1 MGVSTRLLAAAILAP
16 ALALAAAPSPRSA
29 AAATAQ
35 PVPFDA
41 YIANG
46 DASCLELNINIG
58 GYSFTVE
65 PDVRMPRASS
75 TISEGQSGAL
85 AAPIDPGDSVDSLGG
100 LLVPREEGQLASGL
114 DSATSNIPIPI
125 PGDPGS
131 SVVQALNP
139 INPALEYPIEHASA
153 SYPQPGSTAAQ
164 ESTYLGA
171 SNIAAADPT
180 GLLSLDGTLGDARAD
195 AQSATADAGAGA
207 AVSVSLLGLSV
218 GRFSAHSE
226 SQVGQNSVTSDVA
239 CTLGNLDFRPPG
251 TGYSLHIGSMTATLH
266 SERSLKARKATSTPS
281 LEISGMSV
289 TQTSGGTTTTTNL
302 SPAGNSVTVPAS
314 LSSVA
319 IPRLPPL
326 PLPVPIPASLESL
339 ALTGTTT
346 GSALSSGNNEVTS
359 SMSAAT
365 LTMQTTAPVPASIP
379 TGPPACLTNPQ
390 EIAQCLPSLIP
401 TGGGLPIT
409 SAPATYT
416 LTLASLDSRAYG
428 FISSSAATGFSVPGG
443 GAASAPLGSAG
454 SSGATAAGAG
464 RPGTAGTKPV
474 SATLTVAGTAATIR
488 WTVVALA
495 GLLEALLLVA
505 LFLRRRSAARAGGA
519 ASSPDSYIDM
529 P

>member
-1 MGVSTRLLAAAILAP
+1 MRARLLAAAILAP
-16 ALALAAAPSPRSA
+16 ALVLAAAPGPRSA
-29 AAATAQ
+29 AAAGAQ
-35 PVPFDA
+35 PIPFDA

-46 DASCLELNINIG
+46 DASCLELNINIA

-75 TISEGQSGAL
+75 SISEGQSGAL
-85 AAPIDPGDSVDSLGG
+85 AAPIDPGDSVDTLGG

-114 DSATSNIPIPI
+114 DSATANIPIPI

-180 GLLSLDGTLGDARAD
+180 GLLSLDGTAGDAKAD

-207 AVSVSLLGLSV
+207 ALSVSLLGLSV
-218 GRFSAHSE
+218 GRFSTHSA
-226 SQVGQNSVTSDVA
+226 SQVGQTSVTADVS
-239 CTLGNLDFRPPG
+239 CTLGNVDFSPPG

-266 SERSLKARKATSTPS
+266 SERSLKAHKATSSPS
-281 LEISGMSV
+281 LEISGMSI
-289 TQTSGGTTTTTNL
+289 TQTSGGKTTTTNL
-302 SPAGNSVTVPAS
+302 SPAGNTVTVPAS
-314 LSSVA
+314 LANVA
-319 IPRLPPL
+319 IPHLPAL
-326 PLPVPIPASLESL
+326 PLPVPVPASIESVS
-339 ALTGTTT
+339 LTGTTA
-346 GSALSSGNNEVTS
+346 GSALSSANNEVTS

-365 LTMQTTAPVPASIP
+365 LTMETTAPVPTSIP

-416 LTLASLDSRAYG
+416 LQLASLDSRAYG
-428 FISSSAATGFSVPGG
+428 LVSSSAATGFAVAGS
-443 GAASAPLGSAG
+443 GASSPAFGSPG
-454 SSGATAAGAG
+454 SSGSVAAGTVTPG
-464 RPGTAGTKPV
+464 RPGTKPV
-474 SATLTVAGTAATIR
+474 SATLTVAGTPATIR

-495 GLLEALLLVA
+495 GLLEGLLLAA
-505 LFLRRRSAARAGGA
+505 LVLRRRSSPRAGPP
-519 ASSPDSYIDM
+519 SSPDSYVDM

>member
-1 MGVSTRLLAAAILAP
+1 MGVRARLLAAAVLAP
-16 ALALAAAPSPRSA
+16 ALVLAAAPGPHGA
-29 AAATAQ
+29 AAAGAQ

-46 DASCLELNINIG
+46 DASCLELNINIA

-75 TISEGQSGAL
+75 SISEGQSGAL

-114 DSATSNIPIPI
+114 DSATANIPIPI

-153 SYPQPGSTAAQ
+153 SYPQRGSTAAQ

-180 GLLSLDGTLGDARAD
+180 GLLSLDGTAGDAKAD
-195 AQSATADAGAGA
+195 AQSASADAGAGA
-207 AVSVSLLGLSV
+207 ALSVSLLGLSV
-218 GRFSAHSE
+218 GRFSTHSA
-226 SQVGQNSVTSDVA
+226 SQVGQTSVTADVS
-239 CTLGNLDFRPPG
+239 CTLGNVDFSPPG

-266 SERSLKARKATSTPS
+266 SERSLKARKATSSPS
-281 LEISGMSV
+281 LEIAGMSV
-289 TQTSGGTTTTTNL
+289 TQTSGGKTTTTNL
-302 SPAGNSVTVPAS
+302 SPAGNTVTVPAS
-314 LSSVA
+314 LGNVA
-319 IPRLPPL
+319 IPQLPAL
-326 PLPVPIPASLESL
+326 PLPVPLPASIESL
-339 ALTGTTT
+339 ALTGTTM
-346 GSALSSGNNEVTS
+346 GSALSSSNNEVTS

-365 LTMQTTAPVPASIP
+365 LTMQTTAPVPTSVP

-416 LTLASLDSRAYG
+416 LQLASLDSRAYG
-428 FISSSAATGFSVPGG
+428 LVSPPAATAFSVPGG
-443 GAASAPLGSAG
+443 GAPSPAFGSPATGGSA
-454 SSGATAAGAG
+454 AAGTG
-464 RPGTAGTKPV
+464 RPGTPGTKPV

-495 GLLEALLLVA
+495 GLLEALLLAA
-505 LFLRRRSAARAGGA
+505 LILRRRSASRASPSA
-519 ASSPDSYIDM
+519 PSPDSYIDM

>member
-1 MGVSTRLLAAAILAP
+1 MRLRLLAAALLAP
-16 ALALAAAPSPRSA
+16 ALVLACAPSPRSA
-29 AAATAQ
+29 MAATAQ
-35 PVPFDA
+35 PIPFDA

-46 DASCLELNINIG
+46 DASCLELNINIA

-75 TISEGQSGAL
+75 SISEGQSGAL

-114 DSATSNIPIPI
+114 DSATANIPIPI

-131 SVVQALNP
+131 SVVKALNP

-153 SYPQPGSTAAQ
+153 TYPQPGSTAAQ

-180 GLLSLDGTLGDARAD
+180 GLLSLDGTAGDAKAD
-195 AQSATADAGAGA
+195 AQSATADAGAGSA
-207 AVSVSLLGLSV
+207 LSVALLGLSV
-218 GRFSAHSE
+218 GRFSAHSQ
-226 SQVGQNSVTSDVA
+226 SQVGQTSVSADVS
-239 CTLGNLDFRPPG
+239 CTLGNVNFSPPG
-251 TGYSLHIGSMTATLH
+251 TGYSLHVGSMTATLH
-266 SERSLKARKATSTPS
+266 SERSLKAHKATSTPS
-281 LEISGMSV
+281 LQISGMSV
-289 TQTSGGTTTTTNL
+289 TQTSGGKTTTTNL

-314 LSSVA
+314 LSNVA
-319 IPRLPPL
+319 IPQLPAMPL
-326 PLPVPIPASLESL
+326 LAPIPASIESL

-346 GSALSSGNNEVTS
+346 GSALSSANNEVTS

-365 LTMQTTAPVPASIP
+365 LTMQTTAPVPTSIP

-416 LTLASLDSRAYG
+416 LQLASLDSRAYG
-428 FISSSAATGFSVPGG
+428 LVSSSAATGFSVPGG
-443 GAASAPLGSAG
+443 GASSPSVGSPG
-454 SSGATAAGAG
+454 SSGSAATGTG
-464 RPGTAGTKPV
+464 QPGTPGTKPV

-495 GLLEALLLVA
+495 ALLEALLIAALV
-505 LFLRRRSAARAGGA
+505 LRRRSAVRAAGPA
-519 ASSPDSYIDM
+519 ASPDSYVDM